1 MHRRRPCK
9 SRNAKALAYWMCIAI
24 VLTGAVAGSVF
35 AGDTPPGQDVLRATL
50 GNGLQVVVIRSALAP
65 VATVMMNYLVG
76 SREAPE
82 AFPGMAHAQEHM
94 MFRGSPG
101 LSADQLSDIIALMGG
116 MFNAD
121 TQETVTQYFFTVP
134 TEDLDVALH
143 IEAIRMRGV
152 LDSERLWKQEK
163 GAIEQEV
170 TRDLSDPEYVFYTKL
185 VASMFKGTPYA
196 HTPLGT
202 VSSFEK
208 TTGTMLKAFHNTWYV
223 PNNAI
228 LVIAGNVIP
237 GEAMALVKSH
247 FGGIPAKNIPERPA
261 VRRSVAPS
269 GVVLMYVASLQPYML
284 VIQEKAVVFIP
295 PYRPDSERRHE
306 IINLSRCIIDFGKDR
321 ILVWRGRRP
330 YMRIRNRQTR
340 LHEGIHRPGSN
351 DLRRLLGGDNRMERI
366 IDDRLYPA

>member
-1 MHRRRPCK
+1 MLPRWCLNVK
-9 SRNAKALAYWMCIAI
+9 TVAATL
-24 VLTGAVAGSVF
+24 VLCLLF
-35 AGDTPPGQDVLRATL
+35 AGAMATPGLAVDGIQQQDVLRATL
-50 GNGLQVVVIRSALAP
+50 DNGLRVVVVRSKLAP
-65 VATVMMNYLVG
+65 VATVIMNYLVG

-134 TEDLDVALH
+134 SEDIDAALH

-152 LDSERLWKQEK
+152 LDSERLWKQER

-185 VASMFKGTPYA
+185 MASMFKGTPYA

-208 TTGTMLKAFHNTWYV
+208 TTGKMLKAFHDTWYV

-228 LVIAGNVIP
+228 LVIVGDVVP
-237 GEAMALVKSH
+237 DEAMALVKSH

-261 VRRSVAPS
+261 VRLGPVKHATYRLKTDQ
-269 GVVLMYVASLQPYML
+269 VLRTGHPVLPHA
-284 VIQEKAVVFIP
+284 
-295 PYRPDSERRHE
+295 
-306 IINLSRCIIDFGKDR
+306 
-321 ILVWRGRRP
+321 
-330 YMRIRNRQTR
+330 R
-340 LHEGIHRPGSN
+340 L
-351 DLRRLLGGDNRMERI
+351 
-366 IDDRLYPA
+366 